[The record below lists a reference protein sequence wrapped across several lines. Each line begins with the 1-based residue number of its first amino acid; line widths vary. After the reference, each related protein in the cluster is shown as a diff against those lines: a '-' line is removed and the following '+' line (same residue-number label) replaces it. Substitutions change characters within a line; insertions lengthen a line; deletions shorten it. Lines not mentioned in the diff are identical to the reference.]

1 MKVIIAGAG
10 KSGFSVAQTLAAE
23 GHDVTVIDK
32 DSSVIDSISNALD
45 VICVEGSITNPETLI
60 EAGAEDADLLMAA
73 ARSDE
78 ANMVCGISSKKLGT
92 KHVIARIRDSE
103 YLSQTDFLRETLGLS
118 VIVNP
123 EYECAKEIS
132 RILRFPGAVR
142 VDSFSKGSV
151 EIMEH
156 RIDAGSKL
164 DGVMLKD
171 LGSLF
176 GATVLVSVVE
186 RDGEAIIPNG
196 LFTLKAGDR
205 LSITGA
211 SKELRKFFSALGLYK
226 KPVRSVMI
234 MGGGRIAVYLA
245 KLLIDNGIAV
255 MIMEVDKARCDELC
269 DLLSAEARVICG
281 DATSNDVLLEEGIK
295 RYDAFVAL
303 TGDDGDNI
311 ITSMYVKTCGVGKV
325 VVKANREYYSNI
337 MVASGLDS
345 IVTPKALV
353 AQQLA
358 RYVRA
363 MDNSVGSSMETLYR
377 LADGKAEAL
386 EFIVGNDAKCIGVPL
401 KTMKLKENVLLCA
414 LVRGS
419 RTLIPDGESVLEP
432 GDHAVVVSKAGMLK
446 QLDDMIE
453 VDK

>member
-10 KSGFSVAQTLAAE
+10 KSGYSVAKTLAAE

-32 DSSVIDSISNALD
+32 ESSVINSISNALD

-60 EAGAEDADLLMAA
+60 EAGAEDADLIVAA

-78 ANMVCGISSKKLGT
+78 VNMVCGIASRKLGT

-103 YLSQTDFLRETLGLS
+103 YLSQTEFLRETLGLS

-142 VDSFSKGSV
+142 VDAFSKGSV

-156 RIDAGSKL
+156 RVVPGGKL

-171 LGSLF
+171 LSSLF

-186 RDGEAIIPNG
+186 RGGEAIIPNG
-196 LFTLKAGDR
+196 HFTLKAGDR

-211 SKELRKFFSALGLYK
+211 SRQLRRFFTALGLYK

-234 MGGGRIAVYLA
+234 MGGGRISESLA
-245 KLLIDNGIAV
+245 KLLIESGIAV
-255 MIMEVDKARCDELC
+255 TIMEVDKARCDELC
-269 DLLSAEARVICG
+269 DLVPNARIIRG
-281 DATSNDVLLEEGIK
+281 DATSSDVLLEEGLAG
-295 RYDAFVAL
+295 YDAFVAL

-311 ITSMYVKTCGVGKV
+311 ITSMYAKSCGVNKV
-325 VVKANREYYSNI
+325 VVKVNREYYGDI
-337 MVASGLDS
+337 MTNAGLDS
-345 IVTPKALV
+345 IVTPKALI
-353 AQQLA
+353 AQQIA

-363 MDNSVGSSMETLYR
+363 MDNSAGSSMETLYR
-377 LADGKAEAL
+377 LAEGKAEAL
-386 EFIVGNDAKCIGVPL
+386 EFIVGKNEKYIGIPL
-401 KTMKLKENVLLCA
+401 KTLHLKQNVLLSA
-414 LVRGS
+414 LVHGS
-419 RTLIPDGESVLEP
+419 KTIIPDGDSVLEP
-432 GDHAVVVSKAGMLK
+432 GDHAVVVSKAGMIK
-446 QLDDMIE
+446 QLGDMIE

>member
-10 KSGFSVAQTLAAE
+10 KSGYSVAKTLAAE

-32 DSSVIDSISNALD
+32 GSSVINSISNALD

-60 EAGAEDADLLMAA
+60 EAGAEDADLIVAA

-78 ANMVCGISSKKLGT
+78 VNMVCGIASRKLGT

-103 YLSQTDFLRETLGLS
+103 YLPQTEFLRETLGLS

-142 VDSFSKGSV
+142 VDAFSKGSV

-156 RIDAGSKL
+156 RVVPGGKL

-171 LGSLF
+171 LSSLF

-186 RDGEAIIPNG
+186 RGGEAIIPNG
-196 LFTLKAGDR
+196 HFTLKAGDR

-211 SKELRKFFSALGLYK
+211 SRQLRRFFTALGLYK

-234 MGGGRIAVYLA
+234 MGGGRISESLA
-245 KLLIDNGIAV
+245 KLLIESGIAV
-255 MIMEVDKARCDELC
+255 TIMEVDKARCDELC
-269 DLLSAEARVICG
+269 DLVPNARIIRG
-281 DATSNDVLLEEGIK
+281 DATSSDVLLEEGLAG
-295 RYDAFVAL
+295 YDAFVAL

-311 ITSMYVKTCGVGKV
+311 ITSMYAKSCGVNKV
-325 VVKANREYYSNI
+325 VVKVNREYYGDI
-337 MVASGLDS
+337 MTNAGLDS
-345 IVTPKALV
+345 IVTPKALI
-353 AQQLA
+353 AQQIA

-363 MDNSVGSSMETLYR
+363 MDNSAGSSMETLYR
-377 LADGKAEAL
+377 LAEGKAEAL
-386 EFIVGNDAKCIGVPL
+386 EFIVGKNEKYIGIPL
-401 KTMKLKENVLLCA
+401 KTLHLKQNVLLSA
-414 LVRGS
+414 LVHGS
-419 RTLIPDGESVLEP
+419 KTIIPDGDSVLEP
-432 GDHAVVVSKAGMLK
+432 GDHAVVVSKAGMIK
-446 QLDDMIE
+446 QLGDMIE

>member
-10 KSGFSVAQTLAAE
+10 KSGYSVAKTLAAE

-32 DSSVIDSISNALD
+32 ESSVINSISNALD

-60 EAGAEDADLLMAA
+60 EAGAEDADLIVAA

-78 ANMVCGISSKKLGT
+78 VNMVCGIASRKLGT

-103 YLSQTDFLRETLGLS
+103 YLSQTEFLRETLGLS

-142 VDSFSKGSV
+142 VDAFSKGSV

-156 RIDAGSKL
+156 RVVPGGKL

-171 LGSLF
+171 LSSLF

-186 RDGEAIIPNG
+186 RGGEAIIPNG
-196 LFTLKAGDR
+196 HFTLKAGDR

-211 SKELRKFFSALGLYK
+211 SRQLRRFFTALGLYK

-234 MGGGRIAVYLA
+234 MGGGRISESLA
-245 KLLIDNGIAV
+245 KLLIESGIAV
-255 MIMEVDKARCDELC
+255 TIMEVDKARCDELC
-269 DLLSAEARVICG
+269 DLVPSARIIRG
-281 DATSNDVLLEEGIK
+281 DATSSDVLLEEGLAG
-295 RYDAFVAL
+295 YDAFVAL

-311 ITSMYVKTCGVGKV
+311 ITSMYAKSCGVNKV
-325 VVKANREYYSNI
+325 VVKVNREYYGDI
-337 MVASGLDS
+337 MTNAGLDS
-345 IVTPKALV
+345 IVTPKALI
-353 AQQLA
+353 AQQIA

-363 MDNSVGSSMETLYR
+363 MDNSAGSSMETLYR
-377 LADGKAEAL
+377 LAEGKAEAL
-386 EFIVGNDAKCIGVPL
+386 EFIVGKNEKYIGIPL
-401 KTMKLKENVLLCA
+401 KTLHLKQNVLLSA
-414 LVRGS
+414 LVHGS
-419 RTLIPDGESVLEP
+419 KTIIPDGDSVLEP
-432 GDHAVVVSKAGMLK
+432 GDHAVVVSKAGMIK
-446 QLDDMIE
+446 QLGDMIE

>member
-10 KSGFSVAQTLAAE
+10 KSGYSVAQTLAAE

-32 DSSVIDSISNALD
+32 DSAVIDSISNALD

-78 ANMVCGISSKKLGT
+78 VNMVCGIASRKLGT

-103 YLSQTDFLRETLGLS
+103 YLSQTECLRETLGLS

-156 RIDAGSKL
+156 RVVVGDKL

-205 LSITGA
+205 LSVTGA
-211 SKELRKFFSALGLYK
+211 SRELRRFFTALGLYK

-234 MGGGRIAVYLA
+234 MGGGRIAAHLA
-245 KLLIDNGIAV
+245 KLLIESSIGV
-255 MIMEVDKARCDELC
+255 TIMEVDRGRCDDLC
-269 DLLSAEARVICG
+269 DLGPDARIICG
-281 DATSNDVLLEEGIK
+281 DATSSDVLLEEGIK
-295 RYDAFVAL
+295 SYDAFVAL

-311 ITSMYVKTCGVGKV
+311 ITSMYVKSCGVG
-325 VVKANREYYSNI
+325 
-337 MVASGLDS
+337 
-345 IVTPKALV
+345 
-353 AQQLA
+353 
-358 RYVRA
+358 
-363 MDNSVGSSMETLYR
+363 
-377 LADGKAEAL
+377 
-386 EFIVGNDAKCIGVPL
+386 
-401 KTMKLKENVLLCA
+401 
-414 LVRGS
+414 
-419 RTLIPDGESVLEP
+419 
-432 GDHAVVVSKAGMLK
+432 
-446 QLDDMIE
+446 
-453 VDK
+453 

>member
-10 KSGFSVAQTLAAE
+10 KSGSSVARTLAEE

-32 DSSVIDSISNALD
+32 ETAVIDSVSNAVD
-45 VICVEGSITNPETLI
+45 VICVEGSITNPETLS

-78 ANMVCGISSKKLGT
+78 VNMISCITAAKLGT
-92 KHVIARIRDSE
+92 KHVIARIRDPE
-103 YLSQTDFLRETLGLS
+103 YLSQSNFLRETLGLS
-118 VIVNP
+118 SIVNP

-156 RIDAGSKL
+156 KILPGSPL

-171 LGSLF
+171 LTSLF
-176 GATVLVSVVE
+176 NATVLVSVVE
-186 RDGEAIIPNG
+186 RDGEVVIPNG
-196 LFTLKAGDR
+196 LFTLRSGDR

-211 SKELRKFFSALGLYK
+211 SKQLRRFFTALGEYK
-226 KPVRSVMI
+226 RPVRTAMI
-234 MGGGRIAVYLA
+234 MGGGRIAIHLA
-245 KLLIDNGIAV
+245 KLLIDSAISV
-255 MIMEVDKARCDELC
+255 TIVEVDRDRCDELC
-269 DLLSAEARVICG
+269 DLVPDARIICG
-281 DATSNDVLLEEGIK
+281 DATNSDVLLEEGIK
-295 RYDAFVAL
+295 SFDAFVAL

-311 ITSMYVKTCGVGKV
+311 ITSMYAKNCGVGKI
-325 VVKANREYYSNI
+325 VVKVNREYYGGI
-337 MVASGLDS
+337 MVAAGLDS
-345 IVTPKALV
+345 VVTPKALV

-363 MDNSVGSSMETLYR
+363 MDNSAGSSMETLYR

-386 EFIVGNDAKCIGVPL
+386 EFIVGKDAKCVGIPL
-401 KTMKLKENVLLCA
+401 KDMKLKKNVLICA
-414 LVRGS
+414 LVRDGK
-419 RTLIPDGESVLEP
+419 THIPDGESVLRE
-432 GDHAVVVSKAGMLK
+432 GDHAVIVSCTGLLK

-453 VDK
+453 G

>member
-10 KSGFSVAQTLAAE
+10 KSGYSVAKTLAAE

-32 DSSVIDSISNALD
+32 ESSVINSISNALD

-60 EAGAEDADLLMAA
+60 EAGAEDADLIVAA

-78 ANMVCGISSKKLGT
+78 VNMVCGIASRKLGT

-103 YLSQTDFLRETLGLS
+103 HLSQTEFLRETLGLS

-142 VDSFSKGSV
+142 VDAFSKGSV

-156 RIDAGSKL
+156 RVVPGGKL

-171 LGSLF
+171 LSSLF

-196 LFTLKAGDR
+196 HFTLKAGDR

-211 SKELRKFFSALGLYK
+211 SRQLRRFFTALGLYK

-234 MGGGRIAVYLA
+234 MGGGRISESLA
-245 KLLIDNGIAV
+245 KLLIESGIAV
-255 MIMEVDKARCDELC
+255 TIMEVDKARCDELC
-269 DLLSAEARVICG
+269 DLVPNARIIRG
-281 DATSNDVLLEEGIK
+281 DATSSDVLLEEGLAG
-295 RYDAFVAL
+295 YDAFVAL

-311 ITSMYVKTCGVGKV
+311 ITSMYAKSCGVNKV
-325 VVKANREYYSNI
+325 VVKVNREYYGDI
-337 MVASGLDS
+337 MTNAGLDS
-345 IVTPKALV
+345 IVTPKALI
-353 AQQLA
+353 AQQIA

-363 MDNSVGSSMETLYR
+363 MDNSAGSSMETLYR
-377 LADGKAEAL
+377 LAEGKAEAL
-386 EFIVGNDAKCIGVPL
+386 EFIVGKNEKYIGIPL
-401 KTMKLKENVLLCA
+401 KTLHLKQNVLLSA
-414 LVRGS
+414 LVHGS
-419 RTLIPDGESVLEP
+419 RTIIPDGDSVLEP
-432 GDHAVVVSKAGMLK
+432 GDHAVVVSKAGMIK
-446 QLDDMIE
+446 QLGDMIE